1 MLSAFFYRCGELFPD
16 FVIVYPIILHL
27 IFVVEYYLV
36 LFSEMTGIFHSLCRR
51 IPSIQ
56 VTI

>member
-36 LFSEMTGIFHSLCRR
+36 
-51 IPSIQ
+51 
-56 VTI
+56 